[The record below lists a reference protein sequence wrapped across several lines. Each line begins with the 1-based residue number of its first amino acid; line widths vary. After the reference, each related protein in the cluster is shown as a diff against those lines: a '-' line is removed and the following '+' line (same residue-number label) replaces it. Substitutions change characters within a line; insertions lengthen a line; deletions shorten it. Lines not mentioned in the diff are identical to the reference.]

1 MIEQVSS
8 YEMTGMAL
16 GFFNL
21 GPGTHMSGQIGVP
34 RILGGP
40 KTLGDLPLRNFCCCC
55 YEKE

>member
-21 GPGTHMSGQIGVP
+21 GPGTHMSGQINW
-34 RILGGP
+34 GP
-40 KTLGDLPLRNFCCCC
+40 KNFGWVQ
-55 YEKE
+55 KSW